1 MECSINVDCMAPSG
15 GDIFLSIFVTSASP
29 ARSYLK
35 YLFKMAAKLKVHC
48 LQCLTVWHTIVVV
61 LHVLRQR
68 GCSFCSLEFWG
79 GEFTPSCKVSAT
91 IRSQWPNVVSYQV
104 IPRCR
109 ESGARASK
117 GRFSPGVRSTY
128 VPVPSLGIHIFACCC
143 AICYHSTVVAALIG
157 NHDLYQDRDT

>member
-1 MECSINVDCMAPSG
+1 MAPSG

-61 LHVLRQR
+61 YMSYAKEVVHFAVS
-68 GCSFCSLEFWG
+68 SFG